1 MCIMSKTMRSI
12 LTIMG
17 STILAFIFGI
27 SCYTPTWDGYITM
40 PGVVVAVIAALINTA
55 AFLSCPMRPLIG
67 KVLAILLLIPSRW
80 FTVYCVMGIIY
91 PGFM

>member
-17 STILAFIFGI
+17 STILAFII
-27 SCYTPTWDGYITM
+27 EITCYTTTWDGYITM

-80 FTVYCVMGIIY
+80 FTFYCVMGIIY